1 MTREATTRD
10 ATGDT
15 STGSA
20 PAGSAPAGAAQA
32 DSAGTGSA
40 QAERSGL
47 AAPPPEGAVELE
59 LAGVSKVYQTRR
71 GVVEALKDVDLSIQR
86 GEFIS
91 LVGRSGCGK
100 TTLLRILSG
109 LLPPSSGSVLAGG
122 QSIWRGA
129 NRDDEALKRFGLVF
143 QEANLFPWFTVAEN
157 IALPLKLRGVGK
169 AARRARATKL
179 CQQVG
184 LQGFEGAYPR
194 ELSGGMRQR
203 AAIARALSYDP
214 SILLMDEPFG
224 ALDALTRDKM
234 NLELQS
240 IHAAAGATVVFVTH
254 SITEAVFLADRVV
267 LLTPRPGRIRSV
279 TPVPLPRPRSLQA
292 QSSAQ
297 FQAIVRDLRIQLDE
311 ES

>member
-1 MTREATTRD
+1 MSMTQEATARHT
-10 ATGDT
+10 ATDT
-15 STGSA
+15 SAG
-20 PAGSAPAGAAQA
+20 PATRPEQA
-32 DSAGTGSA
+32 SMD
-40 QAERSGL
+40 
-47 AAPPPEGAVELE
+47 LE
-59 LAGVSKVYQTRR
+59 LAEVSKVYQTRR
-71 GVVEALKDVDLSIQR
+71 GEVEALKDVNLSIGR

-109 LLPPSSGSVLAGG
+109 LLPPTSGSVLAAG
-122 QSIWRGA
+122 QSIWKGA
-129 NRDDEALKRFGLVF
+129 SRDDEALKPFGLVF
-143 QEANLFPWFTVAEN
+143 QEANLFPWFSVVEN

-169 AARRARATKL
+169 SARRARAGEL
-179 CQQVG
+179 CEQVG
-184 LQGFEGAYPR
+184 LHGFEGAYPR

-203 AAIARALSYDP
+203 AAIARALSYNP

-279 TPVPLPRPRSLQA
+279 TSVPLPRPRSLET
-292 QSSAQ
+292 QSSPQ
-297 FQAIVRDLRIQLDE
+297 FQGIVSDLRVQLDE
-311 ES
+311 ET

>member
-1 MTREATTRD
+1 MDDNRVLADVRVRVGETTLPRQ
-10 ATGDT
+10 
-15 STGSA
+15 S
-20 PAGSAPAGAAQA
+20 
-32 DSAGTGSA
+32 
-40 QAERSGL
+40 
-47 AAPPPEGAVELE
+47 AVELE
-59 LAGVSKVYQTRR
+59 LADVNRTYQTRR
-71 GVVEALKDVDLSIQR
+71 GTVEALKDINLSIGP

-109 LLPPSSGSVLAGG
+109 LLPPSSGSVLAEG
-122 QSIWRGA
+122 QSIWKGA
-129 NRDDEALKRFGLVF
+129 NRDDEALKRFGMVF
-143 QEANLFPWFTVAEN
+143 QDANLFPWFTVAEN
-157 IALPLKLRGVGK
+157 VALPLKLRGVP
-169 AARRARATKL
+169 RRSRAARATEL
-179 CQQVG
+179 CRQVG
-184 LQGFEGAYPR
+184 LTGFEGAHPR

-203 AAIARALSYDP
+203 AAIARALSYNP

-234 NLELQS
+234 NLELQA

-279 TPVPLPRPRSLQA
+279 TSVSLPRPRSLET

-297 FQAIVRDLRIQLDE
+297 FQDIVRELRVQLDE
-311 ES
+311 ET